1 VRRVARPVGAM
12 SLARGLERICTI
24 SHKQASTREL
34 GEMYTFGQ
42 NFEDVMLNR
51 LFHEQ
56 ATGLYID
63 VGAWDPNMHSV
74 TKHFYKSG
82 WHGVNIEPL
91 RSKFE
96 LFEREHPRDVNLN
109 VAVGD
114 GPGKMRFFECMAES
128 YLSTRDPVIANQF
141 RMRGGTVTEYMVPV
155 VTLNEIFE
163 RYCPG
168 PVDFLKIDIEGWEK
182 PPLRVA
188 TGADFDPAPW

>member
-1 VRRVARPVGAM
+1 M

>member
-1 VRRVARPVGAM
+1 
-12 SLARGLERICTI
+12 
-24 SHKQASTREL
+24 
-34 GEMYTFGQ
+34 
-42 NFEDVMLNR
+42 
-51 LFHEQ
+51 
-56 ATGLYID
+56 
-63 VGAWDPNMHSV
+63 MHSV

-128 YLSTRDPVIANQF
+128 YLSTPDPVIANQF
-141 RMRGGTVTEYMVPV
+141 RMRDGTVTEYMVPV

-163 RYCPG
+163 RYCPA

-182 PPLRVA
+182 PRH
-188 TGADFDPAPW
+188 